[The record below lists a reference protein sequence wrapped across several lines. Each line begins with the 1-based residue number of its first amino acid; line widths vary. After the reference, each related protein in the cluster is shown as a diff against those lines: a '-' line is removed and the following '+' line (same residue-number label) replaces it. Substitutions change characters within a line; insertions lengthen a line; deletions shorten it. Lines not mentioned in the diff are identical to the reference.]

1 MRCKARGGRERSS
14 SSSSGGALAFL
25 AVFSC
30 ASCTVANASSH
41 HHQHGVGG
49 AASISA
55 SSSSGGSGNVV
66 VPITPDNFLG
76 AIAECLEED
85 KDGACP
91 KYGQESKYGEMK
103 DWNVSEVT
111 DMDYGF
117 HKQESFNGDLSKW
130 DTSSVTSMREMFS
143 GARDFTGSKKGLG
156 NWDTSNVEDMGS
168 MFSEASNFNGKG
180 LAKWNVGKVKD
191 MSFMLKDAVA
201 FKEDLS
207 AWRPSECKTAYGMFQ
222 NAVEF
227 EADVKDWGL
236 SVTADTKDMFLGA
249 ANFLG
254 RFTCAHPLNGPP
266 STCEDENK
274 VTLGK
279 KSSSITKMKTLH
291 SSRGDKSK
299 KKAMEHVAAMG
310 SDEDED
316 ELEEEVTT
324 VASEDTTHTSSSSI
338 FNTKEVDTD
347 GISDS
352 VDSEDEDEDSEDEDE
367 ESSVPSNVSYPHT
380 EAEESSYSSSSTTTT
395 SSTSYASSSSLD
407 SNVIDCSDGG
417 CPEGNADSINDLNPE
432 DKDVVKD
439 ALAIDT
445 SLNKDSPFVTSEK
458 TLDEFTGNVVEKEDE
473 EIDDDDDD
481 DDEKEEDSDSEED
494 ESSEDEDKDE
504 DEDEDQED
512 DDDTVEVSKD
522 QIEDLVEDKE
532 AFDKEFERF
541 MSASKME
548 DEIAASVAAE
558 ATAKTG
564 DDEEIEEASS
574 SSSKKSSSHL
584 KKQEENEENEESETV
599 VSASMTNPLRL
610 KKDGTV
616 SKKHSKI
623 PGVSSSSTYSLSQ
636 AKKHRHV
643 MDEIDDEDVDVELE
657 RLKRKLDR
665 LQSETPEEI
674 QAEHKSRRHKQLDDN
689 SFYRAIS
696 KCIIESAA
704 GLCVEYGAVTRFGMM
719 PDWDV
724 SKVSTMTHAF
734 QHYEE
739 FNADLSRWNTK
750 SVTDMSFM
758 FYDAKSFNSDISGWN
773 VAGVT
778 NMKQMFRGAKSLNQD
793 VVSWFANRPSSE
805 MKRLN
810 IDGIFD
816 GAEKIE
822 AAYECGL
829 SKFLD
834 NAMDMCRFANAARSA
849 KASAKSAAKSGAK
862 ASAKASAKIGAKSG
876 AKASARASRGARDAS
891 GAELGSSRSLPR
903 LGWNL
908 PREEASS
915 STEGIEFATLYVC
928 AGMAMIA
935 VAIRA
940 KRESIVHA
948 IESHFYSS
956 PLDSDAEEDAEE
968 AEEEKENVII
978 SHNTKYGTLSE
989 EESLL

>member
-1 MRCKARGGRERSS
+1 M
-14 SSSSGGALAFL
+14 AFL

-49 AASISA
+49 APSIST

-254 RFTCAHPLNGPP
+254 RFTCAHPLDGPP

-279 KSSSITKMKTLH
+279 KSSSNIKMKTLH
-291 SSRGDKSK
+291 SSSGDKSK
-299 KKAMEHVAAMG
+299 QKAMGHVAAMG
-310 SDEDED
+310 SDEDKDEIED
-316 ELEEEVTT
+316 EVTT

-338 FNTKEVDTD
+338 FNTEEVHND

-352 VDSEDEDEDSEDEDE
+352 VDSEDEDEDSEDEDEDSEDEDE

-395 SSTSYASSSSLD
+395 PSTSYASSSSVD
-407 SNVIDCSDGG
+407 SNIIDCSDGD
-417 CPEGNADSINDLNPE
+417 CPEGTADSINDLNPE

-458 TLDEFTGNVVEKEDE
+458 TLDEFTGSVVEKEDE
-473 EIDDDDDD
+473 ESDDDDD

-494 ESSEDEDKDE
+494 ESSEDEDE
-504 DEDEDQED
+504 DEEEEEEDDD

-532 AFDKEFERF
+532 AFDQEFERF

-564 DDEEIEEASS
+564 DDEEIEGASS

-599 VSASMTNPLRL
+599 VSASMTNPLRIR
-610 KKDGTV
+610 KDGTV

-623 PGVSSSSTYSLSQ
+623 PGVSSSNTYSLSH

-657 RLKRKLDR
+657 RLKMKLDR

-674 QAEHKSRRHKQLDDN
+674 QAGHKSRRHKQLDDN

-778 NMKQMFRGAKSLNQD
+778 NMKQMFRGAKSMSQD

-862 ASAKASAKIGAKSG
+862 ASAKASAKAGAKSG

-915 STEGIEFATLYVC
+915 SIEGIEFATLYVC

-956 PLDSDAEEDAEE
+956 PLDSAAVSEDAEE

>member
-1 MRCKARGGRERSS
+1 M
-14 SSSSGGALAFL
+14 
-25 AVFSC
+25 FSC
-30 ASCTVANASSH
+30 ASSTVADASSH

-49 AASISA
+49 AASISTA
-55 SSSSGGSGNVV
+55 SSSGGSGNVV

-85 KDGACP
+85 KDGECP

-291 SSRGDKSK
+291 SNSGDKSK
-299 KKAMEHVAAMG
+299 KKAVELVAAMG

-316 ELEEEVTT
+316 EFEDEVTT

-347 GISDS
+347 EISDS
-352 VDSEDEDEDSEDEDE
+352 VDEISDSVDSEDEDE

-395 SSTSYASSSSLD
+395 SSTSYASSSSAD
-407 SNVIDCSDGG
+407 SNIIDCSDGD
-417 CPEGNADSINDLNPE
+417 CPEGTADSINDLNPE
-432 DKDVVKD
+432 DRDVVKD

-445 SLNKDSPFVTSEK
+445 SSNKDSPFVTSEK

-473 EIDDDDDD
+473 ESDDDDDDD

-494 ESSEDEDKDE
+494 ESSEDEDEDEDKDE
-504 DEDEDQED
+504 DEDEED

-532 AFDKEFERF
+532 AFDQEFERF

-574 SSSKKSSSHL
+574 STSKKSSSHL

-674 QAEHKSRRHKQLDDN
+674 QAEHKSRTHKQLDDN

-891 GAELGSSRSLPR
+891 EAELGSSRSLPR

-915 STEGIEFATLYVC
+915 STEGVEFATLYVC
-928 AGMAMIA
+928 VGMAMIA

-956 PLDSDAEEDAEE
+956 PLDSDAVSEDAEE

-989 EESLL
+989 EDSLL